1 MNKVYLRK
9 GKEKAILQHH
19 PWIFSGAIENV
30 TGTPNNG
37 ETIEVISSSD
47 EFLGVAAYSPNS
59 QIRARMWSFDREEI
73 NLEFFIKRIKLSLS
87 RREIYQR
94 KSDDNAWRLVHG
106 ESDLLPGLIV
116 DQFKNVLVV
125 QILSSGA
132 EFHRNLILQ
141 ALISETGIKNVYER
155 SDAEV
160 RKMEGL
166 ELRVGVL
173 SGEVP
178 DEIIINENNHQF
190 IVELKSGQK
199 TGFYLDQRFNRKSA
213 SLFCQD
219 KDVLNAFAFSGGFS
233 VYALSE
239 GARSVCSLDSSTE
252 AITLAKRNFELNG
265 YKVDKNEWITADAF
279 TALRKMRD
287 QNRSFDVVILDP
299 PKFAPTA
306 SQVDRAARGYK
317 DINLLAFKLLRPG
330 GILFTFSCSGGV
342 SPALFQKIVADAA
355 LDARTHAT
363 ILERLSQGP
372 DHPVGLDFPEGAY
385 LKGLICKRD

>member
-1 MNKVYLRK
+1 MNTIRLKK

-30 TGTPNNG
+30 TGTPDNG
-37 ETIEVISSSD
+37 ETVEVLSSSD
-47 EFLGVAAYSPNS
+47 KFLGIAAYSPSS
-59 QIRARMWSFDREEI
+59 QIRARMWSFEREEI
-73 NLEFFIKRIKLSLS
+73 DLDFFVKRINLSLS
-87 RREIYQR
+87 RRAIFQQQCN
-94 KSDDNAWRLVHG
+94 DNAWRLVHG

-116 DQFKNVLVV
+116 DQFDNVLVL

-132 EFHRNLILQ
+132 EFHRELILQ
-141 ALISETGIKNVYER
+141 ALVSETGINNVYER

-160 RKMEGL
+160 RRLEGL
-166 ELRVGVL
+166 ELRAGVL
-173 SGEVP
+173 AGEVP
-178 DEIIINENNHQF
+178 DEIIINEDNHQF
-190 IVELKSGQK
+190 IVDLKSGQK
-199 TGFYLDQRFNRKSA
+199 TGFYLDQRFNRKTA
-213 SLFCQD
+213 SLFCKE
-219 KDVLNAFAFSGGFS
+219 KDVLNVFAFSGGFS
-233 VYALSE
+233 IYALSS

-252 AITLAKRNFELNG
+252 AIALAKRNFELNG
-265 YKVDKNEWITADAF
+265 YQVDKSEWITTDAF

-330 GILFTFSCSGGV
+330 GILITFSCSGGV
-342 SPALFQKIVADAA
+342 STALFQKIVADAA

-363 ILERLSQGP
+363 ILERMTQGP